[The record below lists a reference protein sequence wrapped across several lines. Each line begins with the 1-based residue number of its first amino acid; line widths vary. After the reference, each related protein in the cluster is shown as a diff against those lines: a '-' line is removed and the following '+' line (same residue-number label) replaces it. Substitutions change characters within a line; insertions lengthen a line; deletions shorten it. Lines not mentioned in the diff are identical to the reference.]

1 MSGCIAVSAR
11 RAPPRPAASDQS
23 RAPARGVA
31 GRPCAANG
39 PVALLEPNCLRAVRL
54 PMPDDDKPSGRR
66 LVLKPRE
73 ITPTETAAR
82 PGDGTAIS
90 VALIHRQNRI
100 AEERRSLGT
109 RLGGPQPPPGAGEA
123 AREPHALAP
132 KEITPTETAARPGD
146 GTAISV
152 ALIHRQN
159 RIAEERR
166 SLGTRLG
173 GPQPPPGAGE
183 AAREPHALAPKEI
196 TPTETAARPG
206 DGTAISVALIHR
218 QNRIAE
224 ERRSLGTRLGGP
236 QPPPGAGEAAREPHA
251 LAPKEITP
259 TEAAA
264 RPGDGTA
271 ISVALIHRQ
280 NRIAEEM
287 RGPEAVA
294 LPRRRTSRRTRDFIF
309 LVVLA
314 GIVVAAF
321 MLQLPRTPGT
331 LLIGFFLVAYAA
343 GLLAWIMFGV
353 MDDY

>member
-1 MSGCIAVSAR
+1 
-11 RAPPRPAASDQS
+11 
-23 RAPARGVA
+23 
-31 GRPCAANG
+31 
-39 PVALLEPNCLRAVRL
+39 
-54 PMPDDDKPSGRR
+54 MPDDDKPSGRR
-66 LVLKPRE
+66 LVLKPR
-73 ITPTETAAR
+73 
-82 PGDGTAIS
+82 
-90 VALIHRQNRI
+90 
-100 AEERRSLGT
+100 
-109 RLGGPQPPPGAGEA
+109 
-123 AREPHALAP
+123 
-132 KEITPTETAARPGD
+132 
-146 GTAISV
+146 
-152 ALIHRQN
+152 
-159 RIAEERR
+159 
-166 SLGTRLG
+166 
-173 GPQPPPGAGE
+173 
-183 AAREPHALAPKEI
+183 EI